1 MPIQRIAPETV
12 ARLAKLARLGLSE
25 KESEKIG
32 HDLGTILK
40 HFEELKKIDTEGIT
54 PMIGAADAKNMMRS
68 DDEDLETPEGGGLL
82 RERILEAFPDR
93 AGDSLKVQKIL

>member
-12 ARLAKLARLGLSE
+12 ARLAELARLGLSE

-32 HDLGTILK
+32 SDLGEILA
-40 HFEELKKIDTEGIT
+40 HFEELGKIDTEGIM
-54 PMIGAADAKNMMRS
+54 PMIGAADAKNVTRS
-68 DDEDLETPEGGGLL
+68 DDEDLETPEDGMRLG
-82 RERILEAFPDR
+82 ERIREAFPDR